1 MCWIQAEADR
11 RHSHH
16 CATKEEEEEAFH
28 GVYLISGT
36 PTMMDGFRLCI
47 IFFRYGET
55 SQANAVYFCIV
66 RFPQRPRG
74 RTPFGERV
82 TIYLPSTW
90 SPLPVLATAQS
101 CYQVVS

>member
-36 PTMMDGFRLCI
+36 PTMMDGARLCI
-47 IFFRYGET
+47 IIFFGTARPPR
-55 SQANAVYFCIV
+55 QMQCI
-66 RFPQRPRG
+66 F
-74 RTPFGERV
+74 
-82 TIYLPSTW
+82 
-90 SPLPVLATAQS
+90 VL
-101 CYQVVS
+101 